1 MPRQQPNDNQQRVIM
16 RNKTRTIGTPKPR
29 VEQSAASPERRMAR
43 DESGGGDRSV
53 VAPSRRPAGEA
64 PPLRA
69 GDVAPPVPAASRK
82 GHAFPERIAVLE
94 ERSDVLE
101 ERSDVLEERSDVLEE
116 RSDVL
121 DERLDLVVIA
131 QDELRRLAEEAKL
144 FDTLRELV
152 EFKTDVT
159 TALQEYAGR
168 VGALEGAQ
176 SVLLAVLEKHG
187 ITLEEPPAATPSPT
201 DRAPGPDDK
210 PQGTEPT
217 T

>member
-64 PPLRA
+64 PPFRA

-82 GHAFPERIAVLE
+82 GHGFPERIADLE
-94 ERSDVLE
+94 EFVADAAAAFAS
-101 ERSDVLEERSDVLEE
+101 
-116 RSDVL
+116 
-121 DERLDLVVIA
+121 
-131 QDELRRLAEEAKL
+131 
-144 FDTLRELV
+144 LRELQEAAEETKLFATLAELL

-187 ITLEEPPAATPSPT
+187 ITLEESPAATPSST
-201 DRAPGPDDK
+201 DRAPGLDDK
-210 PQGTEPT
+210 PQVTEPT

>member
-82 GHAFPERIAVLE
+82 GHAFPERIA
-94 ERSDVLE
+94 
-101 ERSDVLEERSDVLEE
+101 VLEERSDVLEE